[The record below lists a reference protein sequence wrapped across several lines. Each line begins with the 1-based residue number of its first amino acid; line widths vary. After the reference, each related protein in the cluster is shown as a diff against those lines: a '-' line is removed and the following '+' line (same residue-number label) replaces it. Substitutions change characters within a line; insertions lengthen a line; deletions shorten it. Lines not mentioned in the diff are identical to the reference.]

1 MSDTKYT
8 VTFRMAQK
16 GGMYMII
23 PMMIS
28 RLIARQL
35 GTCGMYC
42 VKMERLL
49 EEVQGLVLKTVKYM
63 MMGK

>member
-28 RLIARQL
+28 RLIALQL
-35 GTCGMYC
+35 GTRGMYC

-49 EEVQGLVLKTVKYM
+49 EVQGLVLKTVKPM

>member
-35 GTCGMYC
+35 GTRGMYC

-49 EEVQGLVLKTVKYM
+49 EVQGLVLKTVKPM

>member
-49 EEVQGLVLKTVKYM
+49 EVQGLVLKTVKPM

>member
-1 MSDTKYT
+1 
-8 VTFRMAQK
+8 
-16 GGMYMII
+16 MII

-35 GTCGMYC
+35 GPRGMYC

-49 EEVQGLVLKTVKYM
+49 EVQGLVLKTVKPM